1 MDGGA
6 ALRARAI
13 STSRSIKY
21 WSSGAMLGYG
31 VLLSAAR
38 PSRDAHST
46 ATNAKVPNVTVLTIF
61 RFIDFL
67 LRYGFRYIVR
77 MGSLISTGWSE
88 TAVALFLIETFL
100 HNRCSRSIRPFANR
114 NRELGDWLRTV
125 AKLRI
130 ERDRRVGQ
138 IRTPG
143 GFVCQWN
150 VEHQMRYVVPKGV
163 IKVASPRHHVRHRA
177 RSRCR
182 EFFVVESGLDA
193 VEHLSL

>member
-38 PSRDAHST
+38 PGRDAHST
-46 ATNAKVPNVTVLTIF
+46 AINAKVPNVTVLTIF

-67 LRYGFRYIVR
+67 LRYGFQYIFR
-77 MGSLISTGWSE
+77 MGSLISIPRGWSE
-88 TAVALFLIETFL
+88 TAVALFLIEAFL

-114 NRELGDWLRTV
+114 NHELGDGLRT
-125 AKLRI
+125 ALKLRI
-130 ERDRRVGQ
+130 QRDRRVGQ

-143 GFVCQWN
+143 GFVCQWK
-150 VEHQMRYVVPKGV
+150 VEHQMRYVVPNGV
-163 IKVASPRHHVRHRA
+163 IKVACPRHHVRHRA
-177 RSRCR
+177 RLRCR
-182 EFFVVESGLDA
+182 
-193 VEHLSL
+193 